1 MLFYYL
7 CTLGEKIDNKKFPQ
21 GAQTKDAD
29 VFKWVTM
36 HSGSPAV
43 CQQPHEG
50 AHRWR
55 PDDGG
60 AEERVVRGWAV
71 LQWDAHGFPLDAR
84 KPEVGERW
92 RSPWGDSLVVE
103 RDDDAVKGT
112 YLLLR
117 VYPHGYE
124 GKPGELGLER
134 SDVPKKLKK
143 LQGVL

>member
-7 CTLGEKIDNKKFPQ
+7 CTEGEKTHGEKYPQ

-29 VFKWVTM
+29 VHKWVTM

-55 PDDGG
+55 PDEGG

-71 LQWDAHGFPLDAR
+71 LQWDAQGFPLDAR
-84 KPEVGERW
+84 KPAVGERW
-92 RSPWGDSLVVE
+92 ESPWGPALIVE
-103 RDDDAVKGT
+103 RDDDPVKGT

-117 VYPHGYE
+117 VYPHGFE
-124 GKPGELGLER
+124 GKPGELGVER
-134 SDVPKKLKK
+134 PGAPKEFVGK
-143 LQGVL
+143 V